1 MFVGGE
7 VEFSSKKSPV
17 VKSKARISAKYYLKI
32 VDKLSTG
39 STKTSRNRF
48 KEDRFLAMKIEMPK
62 YDEAVESMVRIR
74 RAKLGIR
81 GQMREAD
88 GRRVLRIQIA
98 IAQVLFVERLSLA
111 NHVWEKAEEIA
122 QVRQAVDPRGEQKS
136 AGLQDAGRF
145 GHRLAPR
152 LQGAKVIQRSQHQ
165 YSIERACRQ
174 TIETRRGL
182 PADPGDGFAQ
192 TGGAQACRD
201 GVQQACRYIYQVQP
215 AALRARNSE

>member
-1 MFVGGE
+1 MTKIIGSLVFVGGE

-145 GHRLAPR
+145 GHRLPPR
-152 LQGAKVIQRSQHQ
+152 RPPNYRDASR
-165 YSIERACRQ
+165 
-174 TIETRRGL
+174 T
-182 PADPGDGFAQ
+182 PG
-192 TGGAQACRD
+192 
-201 GVQQACRYIYQVQP
+201 
-215 AALRARNSE
+215 